1 MESHLTINPLQ
12 ANLQDLTQAATNL
25 QADLA
30 TVMGPALEAEP
41 LDQQDLQ
48 AQIAALGPP
57 PHNRAGEATKQA
69 YADKVTTLIGN
80 STHALV
86 VA

>member
-30 TVMGPALEAEP
+30 TGVSLPVPLLPIRVSSPGPLRAEA
-41 LDQQDLQ
+41 
-48 AQIAALGPP
+48 I
-57 PHNRAGEATKQA
+57 
-69 YADKVTTLIGN
+69 
-80 STHALV
+80 
-86 VA
+86 